1 LLDGLVGNAD
11 SCRLV
16 KSHWC
21 WRLGVPHFFECD
33 ANWNCI
39 NTVLET
45 TRRLS
50 FSYGGYDR
58 FDDAG
63 VVFDGTVVVVNA
75 KGAKPVMRAV
85 TTACAGLNQVSGVGV
100 KH

>member
-1 LLDGLVGNAD
+1 M
-11 SCRLV
+11 
-16 KSHWC
+16 
-21 WRLGVPHFFECD
+21 GVPHFFECD

-45 TRRLS
+45 TRNLN

-63 VVFDGTVVVVNA
+63 AVFDGTVVVVNA
-75 KGAKPVMRAV
+75 EGAKPVMPAV
-85 TTACAGLNQVSGVGV
+85 TTACAGLNQVSGVAV
-100 KH
+100 KL

>member
-1 LLDGLVGNAD
+1 M
-11 SCRLV
+11 
-16 KSHWC
+16 
-21 WRLGVPHFFECD
+21 PHFFECD

-39 NTVLET
+39 NTVVET

-63 VVFDGTVVVVNA
+63 VVFDGTFVVVNA
-75 KGAKPVMRAV
+75 EGAKPVMRSV
-85 TTACAGLNQVSGVGV
+85 TTACAGLNQVCGVGV
-100 KH
+100 KL

>member
-1 LLDGLVGNAD
+1 M
-11 SCRLV
+11 
-16 KSHWC
+16 
-21 WRLGVPHFFECD
+21 PHFFECD
-33 ANWNCI
+33 ANLNCI
-39 NTVLET
+39 NTVVET

-50 FSYGGYDR
+50 FSYGGYNR

-75 KGAKPVMRAV
+75 EGATPVMRAV

-100 KH
+100 KL